1 MSRLDELIAELCPNG
16 VDIKNVGDICDTITD
31 YTAAGSFADVAKNVK
46 YINDGV
52 GYAQLIRTTDL
63 KSTFK
68 NTDKFV
74 YVDEHAFNYLWRVN
88 LNSECLVLPNV
99 GNCGEVY
106 YVTPDILPFS
116 HNVLGPNSILVK
128 SSIVDN
134 RYLFHAFQSG
144 DFQKKLAKITST
156 TGQTKFNKTNF
167 KALSLP
173 VPPLEVQ
180 REIVHIL
187 DSFTLLTAEL
197 TAELTARQK
206 QYSYYRD
213 ELLKPQK
220 NIPVVTLKEIATSIY
235 RGVGIKRDQVTED
248 GIPCVRYGEIYTT
261 YNTWFDECVSHT
273 KEEYVSSP
281 KYFEHGDILFAITG
295 ESVEDIAKSIAYVG
309 HDKCLAGGDI
319 VVLKHQQN
327 PRYLAHV
334 LNTTMAREQKSKG
347 KVKSKVVHSNVPSI
361 EQIKIPLP
369 SLEVQER
376 YADVLDNF
384 EAICT
389 DLNIGLPAEIEARQK
404 QYEYYRDL
412 LLTFAETG
420 SMLMTDRQTDRQT
433 ELSAIKLIQYVFGY
447 AMLPLGKVANVFR
460 GEYITKKNTKEGTI
474 PVILGGQEPAY
485 YIDKYNHDGEIVVVA
500 RSGASAGFVSYW
512 NQKIFV
518 TDGFG
523 YEEKSE
529 LIATKFLYYVLKNM
543 ESELNAMK
551 RGAGVP
557 HVSGEMLNS
566 IELPIPSLQDQQR
579 IVEILDRF
587 DTLCNDLSAG
597 LPAEIEARQKQ
608 YEYYRD
614 KLLSF
619 KELPK

>member
-1 MSRLDELIAELCPNG
+1 MSKLDELIEELCPAG
-16 VDIKNVGDICDTITD
+16 VQYKKLNEIAHYAKKRIDITEIDKNTYVGVENLLQNKQGKTVASSVPNSGKVIRFEIGDILIGNIRPYLRKIWLSDCIGGTN
-31 YTAAGSFADVAKNVK
+31 GDVLAIQ
-46 YINDGV
+46 IND
-52 GYAQLIRTTDL
+52 RTEITPEFLYYIISSEKFFLYDVQNSRGA
-63 KSTFK
+63 KMPRG
-68 NTDKFV
+68 DKDV
-74 YVDEHAFNYLWRVN
+74 VMKY
-88 LNSECLVLPNV
+88 
-99 GNCGEVY
+99 
-106 YVTPDILPFS
+106 
-116 HNVLGPNSILVK
+116 K
-128 SSIVDN
+128 
-134 RYLFHAFQSG
+134 
-144 DFQKKLAKITST
+144 
-156 TGQTKFNKTNF
+156 
-167 KALSLP
+167 LP

-180 REIVHIL
+180 CEIVHIL

-197 TAELTARQK
+197 TAELTARKK
-206 QYSYYRD
+206 QYEFYRD
-213 ELLKPQK
+213 KLLTFSENKVKYLPLGELYPDIRNGFVGTVTPFFSNKENGVLYLRGT
-220 NIPVVTLKEIATSIY
+220 NVHDGFISNEDVV
-235 RGVGIKRDQVTED
+235 
-248 GIPCVRYGEIYTT
+248 
-261 YNTWFDECVSHT
+261 
-273 KEEYVSSP
+273 YVSKEFHEKHNRTELKSDDIIMVQSGHVGECAVVGEAYAGANCHALIVMSNGGKCNS
-281 KYFEHGDILFAITG
+281 KYIVYYFHSYEGRKKLDAITTG
-295 ESVEDIAKSIAYVG
+295 GTVKHI
-309 HDKCLAGGDI
+309 LASKMKKVI
-319 VVLKHQQN
+319 V
-327 PRYLAHV
+327 P
-334 LNTTMAREQKSKG
+334 
-347 KVKSKVVHSNVPSI
+347 
-361 EQIKIPLP
+361 IPP
-369 SLEVQER
+369 LEVQNR
-376 YADVLDNF
+376 LVNVLDNL

-420 SMLMTDRQTDRQT
+420 STLMTDRQTDRQT

-597 LPAEIEARQKQ
+597 LPAEIKVRQKQ